1 MELFGNRTLIVYRD
15 DPNTI
20 LVIGQTGG
28 EVMRAVAV
36 REDIRDVILD
46 AADRLLARYGYKKMT
61 IDDLASEVGIGKG
74 TIYLHFNSKEEVAL
88 ARINRIIDRLKELL
102 QALAQ
107 SNQTPANRLREML
120 VMRVLYRF
128 DSVQRY
134 TRSISELLAEIRPAL
149 LVSREAH
156 FEEEARILAKVLIE
170 GRKGGV
176 FYFKDAYITAQTLVL
191 ATNSLLP
198 YSLSVRELGER
209 SEVEAKTARLADLL
223 INGLRVKTVRN

>member
-1 MELFGNRTLIVYRD
+1 
-15 DPNTI
+15 
-20 LVIGQTGG
+20 GQTGG

-176 FYFKDAYITAQTLVL
+176 FYFKDAHITAQTLVL
-191 ATNSLLP
+191 ATNSL
-198 YSLSVRELGER
+198 
-209 SEVEAKTARLADLL
+209 
-223 INGLRVKTVRN
+223 